1 MSRTRRKTALS
12 GAAGTTGRPQAEG
25 RDQMIALAAYYRAE
39 RRGFAPGGELED
51 WLAAESEIDA
61 QLARRADRALRG
73 VT

>member
-12 GAAGTTGRPQAEG
+12 GAAGTTGRPQAKG